1 MQLQKKQQ
9 GFTLMELMIVVAII
23 GILTAIAYPSYQD
36 QLNSSRRSDAQG
48 ALTGFASAMERHFT
62 ANNSYLG
69 AGVAGAD
76 TGAPAIYAS
85 QSPLDGTSK
94 YYNLTI
100 QAGITSTSYTLRAT
114 PINGQVG
121 NGLMELLSTGQ
132 KRWDK
137 NNSGDASG
145 TGENNWTK

>member
-1 MQLQKKQQ
+1 MHLQKKQQ

-23 GILTAIAYPSYQD
+23 GILTAIAYPNYQESV
-36 QLNSSRRSDAQG
+36 NSARRSDVQG

-69 AGVAGAD
+69 AGAAGAD
-76 TGAPAIYAS
+76 TGAPAVYTT
-85 QSPLDGTSK
+85 QSPADSGTK
-94 YYNLTI
+94 FYDLTI
-100 QAGITSTSYTLRAT
+100 QAATATTYTLRAT

-121 NGLMELLSTGQ
+121 DGLIELLSTGQ

-137 NNSGDASG
+137 DNSGDATG
-145 TGENNWTK
+145 TGENNWNK

>member
-1 MQLQKKQQ
+1 MDLQKKQQ

-23 GILTAIAYPSYQD
+23 GLLAAIAYPSYQD
-36 QLNSSRRSDAQG
+36 QINGARRSDAQG
-48 ALTGFASAMERHFT
+48 ALTGFAGAMERHFT

-69 AGVAGAD
+69 AGSPD
-76 TGAPAIYAS
+76 TGAPSIYAT

-94 YYNLTI
+94 FYNLTI
-100 QAGITSTSYTLRAT
+100 QAVTATTYTLRAT

-137 NNSGDASG
+137 DNSGTATG
-145 TGENNWTK
+145 TGENNWNK

>member
-1 MQLQKKQQ
+1 MHLQKKQQ

-23 GILTAIAYPSYQD
+23 GILTAIAYPNYQESV
-36 QLNSSRRSDAQG
+36 NSSRRSDAQG
-48 ALTGFASAMERHFT
+48 ALTGFAGAMERHFT

-76 TGAPAIYAS
+76 TGAPAIYAT

-100 QAGITSTSYTLRAT
+100 QAATVTTYTLRAT

-121 NGLMELLSTGQ
+121 NGLMELLSTSQ

-137 NNSGDASG
+137 DNSGDANG
-145 TGENNWTK
+145 TGEDNWNK

>member
-1 MQLQKKQQ
+1 MHLQKKQQ

-23 GILTAIAYPSYQD
+23 GILTAIAYPNYQESV
-36 QLNSSRRSDAQG
+36 NTSRRSDAQG
-48 ALTGFASAMERHFT
+48 ALTGFAGAMERHFT

-69 AGVAGAD
+69 AGAAGAD
-76 TGAPAIYAS
+76 TGAPAIYAT

-100 QAGITSTSYTLRAT
+100 QAATVTTYTLRAT

-121 NGLMELLSTGQ
+121 NGLMELLSTSQ

-137 NNSGDASG
+137 NNSGDATG
-145 TGENNWTK
+145 TGENNWNK

>member
-1 MQLQKKQQ
+1 MNYRHKQQ
-9 GFTLMELMIVVAII
+9 GVTLMELMIVVAII

-36 QLNSSRRSDAQG
+36 QVESSRRSDAQG

-69 AGVAGAD
+69 AGTGGAD
-76 TGAPAIYAS
+76 TGAPAVYTT
-85 QSPLDGTSK
+85 QSPADSGTK
-94 YYNLTI
+94 FYDLTI
-100 QAGITSTSYTLRAT
+100 QAATATTYTLRAT

-121 NGLMELLSTGQ
+121 DGLMELLSTGQ

-137 NNSGDASG
+137 DNSGDGTG
-145 TGENNWTK
+145 TGENNWNK